1 MNDITCLLILDAHQ
15 HNQVATRIHY
25 CLCMMHDDGCLERY
39 GSQEQGGAR
48 SEVRQVIQSKWNRA
62 NTAQQ
67 AASASARK
75 RRRILVSIP
84 LSKYDPRMVV
94 LTKRLFEAFLGFCVP
109 VSRLFKTFPNKCEK
123 SPLG

>member
-48 SEVRQVIQSKWNRA
+48 SEVRQVSQSKWNRA
-62 NTAQQ
+62 NTLQHSKQRQHQQ
-67 AASASARK
+67 ER
-75 RRRILVSIP
+75 
-84 LSKYDPRMVV
+84 
-94 LTKRLFEAFLGFCVP
+94 EEEFLCP
-109 VSRLFKTFPNKCEK
+109 SPCPNTTQEW
-123 SPLG
+123 SF